1 MQLQLLDDMLVL
13 FNWTKRPRNMRM
25 EQMSIF
31 RQISLIWYVTC
42 P

>member
-25 EQMSIF
+25 EKMSIF
-31 RQISLIWYVTC
+31 MIWYVTC